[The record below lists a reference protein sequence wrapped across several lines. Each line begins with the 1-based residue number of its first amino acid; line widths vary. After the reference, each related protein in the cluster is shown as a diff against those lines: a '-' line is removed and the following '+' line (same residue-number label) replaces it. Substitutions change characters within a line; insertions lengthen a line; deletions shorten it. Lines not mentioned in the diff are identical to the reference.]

1 MRKIKIFVLSLFTAF
16 LALKGV
22 SALFVIVVVIPAG
35 GVISGILTG
44 VAANF
49 AFQAINSGA
58 AWAQDKLDEKEQ
70 LRLELSALKNK
81 EESKLGWDWITVG
94 ADIIPYRAELDFQV
108 WNEGFPAYKWYL
120 RERREWPTPQ
130 GTPMGPLYPSGKSI
144 GFSGFITNSVGYT
157 EAKYDTFQLY
167 NRDIGREILFRNL
180 SEEGPDKW
188 WGINQRN
195 GFYKKFIN
203 DFATDPSRVAFED
216 RHGAEIKFHLNP
228 EEFDYPFTDLSMY
241 YYQFDSSVVYTNLLN
256 VNGTLHSTDLGYKMP
271 LSTEPDDIHRGFRY
285 AYSARY
291 SLLSNNDSGGDT
303 PLLFESQDEDA
314 NHFEYYDVLVA
325 LNVELLQPSIP
336 YYNRNYYETLM
347 RDGVDAE
354 EAKQAA
360 TIYYWDSARSNN
372 SKKAWEDERYVM
384 SGQVVIREHLTSIE
398 NAILAGDYYPTTPTD
413 GESDVY
419 PIVFWRRNGIPSDG
433 KTIYDDFFTL
443 PKNSRVRN
451 KRHYCVVGGGVK
463 YHTGDKKYKTIF
475 IDPNNISAEQIT
487 KTTDH
492 NGAPMIELY

>member
-1 MRKIKIFVLSLFTAF
+1 MRKLKIFVLSLFTAF
-16 LALKGV
+16 LALKAV
-22 SALFVIVVVIPAG
+22 SVIVIIAIIPAA

-49 AFQAINSGA
+49 AFQAINSGV

-70 LRLELSALKNK
+70 LELELSALKNK
-81 EESKLGWDWITVG
+81 EEAKLGWDWKTVG
-94 ADIIPYRAELDFQV
+94 ADIIPYRADLDFEV
-108 WNEGFPAYKWYL
+108 WNEGFPAYKWKVRDG
-120 RERREWPTPQ
+120 REDTVEGYVIEPGYQ
-130 GTPMGPLYPSGKSI
+130 SGKSI
-144 GFSGFITNSVGYT
+144 NFSGFITNYVGYT
-157 EAKYDTFQLY
+157 EAKYDTFIKHDQ
-167 NRDIGREILFRNL
+167 DIKRWELL
-180 SEEGPDKW
+180 VDLHAEGPDKW
-188 WGINQRN
+188 WVINQRN
-195 GFYKKFIN
+195 AYDENFIN
-203 DFATDPSRVAFED
+203 KFATQPSRVVFED
-216 RHGAEIKFHLNP
+216 RHGAEIKYHLDTDAFNRP
-228 EEFDYPFTDLSMY
+228 YTDLSMY

-291 SLLSNNDSGGDT
+291 SLLSNNDSGGLR
-303 PLLFESQDEDA
+303 PLMFESQDEDA

-347 RDGVDAE
+347 RRGVDAE

-360 TIYYWDSARSNN
+360 TIYYWDSADNVN
-372 SKKAWEDERYVM
+372 KSKKAWEDERYVM
-384 SGQVVIREHLTSIE
+384 SGQVVIREHSTSIE
-398 NAILAGDYYPTTPTD
+398 NAILAGDYYPTAPTD

-433 KTIYDDFFTL
+433 KTIENDFFTL

-475 IDPNNISAEQIT
+475 IDPKNVSAEQIT
-487 KTTDH
+487 KTTDQ